1 MLSGH
6 LYERSTP
13 RVELDQ
19 RARDTRLGLERIERL
34 VLRAPDRFSQLRQ
47 SLHDLGAVIC
57 GYIPRKSAA

>member
-6 LYERSTP
+6 LCERSTP

-47 SLHDLGAVIC
+47 SLHHLGAVIC

>member
-6 LYERSTP
+6 LCVRSKP

-34 VLRAPDRFSQLRQ
+34 VVRAPDRFSQLRQ
-47 SLHDLGAVIC
+47 SLHHLGAVIC
-57 GYIPRKSAA
+57 GHIPRKSAA